1 MTTNLEEHLAAG
13 MRQEMRT
20 VTLTDDVLGRARRRY
35 RRRAA
40 MVRLGYGLGVIGVAG
55 ALVAGLTLNGDS
67 LNGGTAEKAPPIA
80 RADTPALRLANAAT
94 ASDGVSYRIRFTSRG
109 WAIEDGKRTGPG
121 TPTVTEGAFDPRT
134 TTGYARTVV
143 EYGIFT
149 ELLINGTRYQGTE
162 PRPDGKTPTGDHE
175 PYSVYGQHPGT
186 FDRLDWGLY
195 QMPVL
200 GATAADPTAL
210 LKALRDADATI
221 TENPDGTL
229 HFKYINGESVYNG
242 DITLDGNGRIAKV
255 AIAGTWESTIKGRLD
270 KSESEMTIEF
280 SDYGLPVTA
289 ERPAK
294 VVPFK

>member
-20 VTLTDDVLGRARRRY
+20 VTLTEDVLGRARRRY
-35 RRRAA
+35 RRRTA
-40 MVRLGYGLGVIGVAG
+40 MLRLGYGLGVIGVAG
-55 ALVAGLTLNGDS
+55 ALVAGVALS
-67 LNGGTAEKAPPIA
+67 GGTPEKAPA
-80 RADTPALRLANAAT
+80 VAETSPALRLANAAT
-94 ASDGVSYRIRFTSRG
+94 ASDGVSYRIRFTSQA

-121 TPTVTEGAFDPRT
+121 TPTVTDGAFDPKT
-134 TTGYARTVV
+134 ASGYARTAV

-162 PRPDGKTPTGDHE
+162 PRPGGKTPSGEHE

-210 LKALRDADATI
+210 LKALRDANATI
-221 TENPDGTL
+221 TENPDGTV
-229 HFKYINGESVYNG
+229 HFSYTNGESVYNG

-255 AIAGTWESTIKGRLD
+255 AIAGTWESTVKGRLD

-280 SDYGLPVTA
+280 SDYGLPVTV